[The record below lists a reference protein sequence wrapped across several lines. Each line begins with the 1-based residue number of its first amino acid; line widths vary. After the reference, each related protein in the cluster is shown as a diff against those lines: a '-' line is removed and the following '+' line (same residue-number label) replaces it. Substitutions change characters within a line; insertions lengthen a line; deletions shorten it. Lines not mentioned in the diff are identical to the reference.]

1 MKMRDLESRT
11 GVNRETIR
19 IFLRH
24 GLVPEPSRP
33 KHNVADYDESHV
45 RAVLAVRDL
54 QRNSTLTLR
63 QIRESLQGELGERRV
78 EASAFQHLE
87 ALVATR
93 VGIDVQPILISSLSR
108 AFPDAPADARHL
120 AAIGAIEVLKSPKG
134 PALSVTDARLVTI
147 WSEMRQGGFTEEL
160 GFTPDILTFY
170 LQPAE
175 MIAEREAT
183 LFLERTEGRID
194 DETAAAMLQ
203 LGLRLMLDFF
213 GLLRMKRFLQ
223 HIHKE
228 DAAAAKAKPRARR
241 TRQRADPST

>member
-1 MKMRDLESRT
+1 MKMRELESRT

-24 GLVPEPSRP
+24 GLIPEPSRP
-33 KHNVADYDESHV
+33 KSNVADYDETHV
-45 RAVLAVRDL
+45 RAVLAVREL

-63 QIRESLQGELGERRV
+63 QIRETLQGEHGERRV

-93 VGIDVQPILISSLSR
+93 VGIDEQPILIAALAR
-108 AFPDAPADARHL
+108 AFPDAPADAQHL
-120 AAIGAIEVLKSPKG
+120 ASIKAIEILNSPQG

-175 MIAEREAT
+175 MIAEREAA

-194 DETAAAMLQ
+194 GETAATMLQ

-213 GLLRMKRFLQ
+213 GLLRMKRFLRN
-223 HIHKE
+223 IHE
-228 DAAAAKAKPRARR
+228 AEAPAPR
-241 TRQRADPST
+241 TRRQALAD

>member
-1 MKMRDLESRT
+1 MKMRELESRT

-24 GLVPEPSRP
+24 GLVPEPARP
-33 KHNVADYDESHV
+33 KPNVADYGEGHV

-63 QIRESLQGELGERRV
+63 QIRETLQGELGERRV

-93 VGIDVQPILISSLSR
+93 VGIDVQPILIESLVR
-108 AFPDAPADARHL
+108 AWPDAAADARHM
-120 AAIGAIEVLKSPKG
+120 AAIGAIEILASPLG

-147 WSEMRQGGFTEEL
+147 WSEMRQGGFTEAL
-160 GFTPDILTFY
+160 GFNPDILTFY
-170 LQPAE
+170 MQPAE

-194 DETAAAMLQ
+194 EDRAAAMLQ

-213 GLLRMKRFLQ
+213 GLLRMKRFMA
-223 HIHKE
+223 HIHK
-228 DAAAAKAKPRARR
+228 AAPPRKRDGVRR
-241 TRQRADPST
+241 SRRSTGREA